1 MATPNRAELSKSMYA
16 RQTPEPSSGNMGRYG
31 VAAAQGGIGVFKAF
45 ATYRAGQARNMM
57 AKYNAKI
64 IEQEGRARDLAMKEQ
79 GRRLAEDQRGLKAT
93 QRMSVSGRGGL
104 NSGTDL
110 LTLADEAEKMQL
122 DQLELMRQRDI
133 NTKKTRHEAYMTRWQ
148 GKQAK
153 KASKWTAAL
162 GLTADLASAAGAV
175 AGGA

>member
-1 MATPNRAELSKSMYA
+1 MGTPSRSSLGIRESQPA
-16 RQTPEPSSGNMGRYG
+16 PSSGGNGGRYA
-31 VAAAQGGIGVFKAF
+31 VASAQGGIGAFKAF

-79 GRRLAEDQRGLKAT
+79 GRRLAEDQRGMKAT

-104 NSGTDL
+104 ESGTDL

-133 NTKKTRHEAYMTRWQ
+133 NTRKTRHEAYMTRWQ

-153 KASKWTAAL
+153 KASRWTAAL
-162 GLTADLASAAGAV
+162 GLTEDIAGAAGTAM
-175 AGGA
+175 GGA